1 LWLFPILIK
10 EKQSLKRPDII
21 AQKIYLLPQLV
32 LWVAQCKFLGKSIV
46 FTNGVFDILHPG
58 HIFSLSQAA
67 KEADFL
73 IVGLNSDN
81 SVKRLKGQQR
91 PVNNQDSR
99 ALLLASLLMVDAV
112 VIFEEDTPL
121 ELINSIRP
129 DVLVKGGDY
138 TIENIVGAKEV
149 IARGGKVVIN
159 PVVEG
164 YSTSSIIDKL
174 KDIPNPDQ

>member
-1 LWLFPILIK
+1 M
-10 EKQSLKRPDII
+10 
-21 AQKIYLLPQLV
+21 
-32 LWVAQCKFLGKSIV
+32 GKSIV

-121 ELINSIRP
+121 ELINSIVP

-138 TIENIVGAKEV
+138 TIEQIVGAKEV
-149 IARGGKVVIN
+149 ISNGGRVVIN
-159 PVVEG
+159 PVIEG
-164 YSTSSIIDKL
+164 YSTTSTIEKL
-174 KDIPNPDQ
+174 KTLNNPEQ

>member
-1 LWLFPILIK
+1 M
-10 EKQSLKRPDII
+10 
-21 AQKIYLLPQLV
+21 
-32 LWVAQCKFLGKSIV
+32 

-73 IVGLNSDN
+73 VVGLNSDE
-81 SVKRLKGQQR
+81 SVKRLKGHQR

-121 ELINSIRP
+121 ELINSIKP

-138 TIENIVGAKEV
+138 TIEQIVGAKEV
-149 IARGGKVVIN
+149 IADGGRVVIN
-159 PVVEG
+159 PVIEG
-164 YSTSSIIDKL
+164 YSTTSIIDKL
-174 KDIPNPDQ
+174 KTLHNPDR

>member
-1 LWLFPILIK
+1 
-10 EKQSLKRPDII
+10 
-21 AQKIYLLPQLV
+21 
-32 LWVAQCKFLGKSIV
+32 LGKSIV

-67 KEADFL
+67 READFL
-73 IVGLNSDN
+73 IVGVNSDN

-99 ALLLASLLMVDAV
+99 ALILASLLMVDAV

-121 ELINSIRP
+121 ELINSIEP
-129 DVLVKGGDY
+129 GVLVKGGDY

-164 YSTSSIIDKL
+164 YSTTSVIDKL
-174 KDIPNPDQ
+174 KDLPNPDQ